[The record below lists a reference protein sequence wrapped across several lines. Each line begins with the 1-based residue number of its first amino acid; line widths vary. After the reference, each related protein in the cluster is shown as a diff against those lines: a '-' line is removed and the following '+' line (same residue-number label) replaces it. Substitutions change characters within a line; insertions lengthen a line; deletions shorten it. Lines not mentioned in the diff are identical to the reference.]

1 MSEAKIFDKQLL
13 AKVSSG
19 DLVASE
25 AKYHAKCLVALYNA
39 AARAKTSEQN
49 DNCEGGLAEISC
61 ARKFAELAAFI
72 EDALVEREEQTPIF

>member
-1 MSEAKIFDKQLL
+1 M
-13 AKVSSG
+13 
-19 DLVASE
+19 
-25 AKYHAKCLVALYNA
+25 ALYNA

-72 EDALVEREEQTPIF
+72 EDALVEREEQTPIFKLSDLVTLYTNRLTQLTTCVH